1 MLGNSAGRR
10 IIQYLDSSAGIVQ
23 PTRIVCCAHDEP
35 ELALTAAAAPKA
47 RIHFETVRIVP
58 TPLPRRRRR
67 HPTRPRQMFH
77 GSNNQASHAGRAVSS
92 WDTPCMVMQRRAA
105 SRSDRWRQPMAEAS
119 KTNPQGVERLGYL
132 GLGLM
137 GTPMSR
143 RLLNAGHQ
151 VTVWNRSEGKMAALV
166 EAGARR
172 AAIPRDLMESSDIV
186 FMCVTD
192 AAAVEE
198 VIFGPASI
206 STAPG
211 AGKLVVDFSSIHPDA
226 ARDLAT
232 RLSAANGAGWIDAP
246 VSGGTKGAEEGTLAI
261 MAGGKA
267 SDIERVRPYVLA
279 MARRFTHMCPTGAG
293 QTTKLCNQVI
303 VGCAMAVLAEATRL
317 AVNAGIDASRLPE
330 ALAGGFA
337 DSIPLQLFVPR
348 MVQGIHSPPL
358 GHIATMLKD
367 LDTVADV
374 AQTTST
380 PVPMASL
387 AGQLFRLA
395 KAARGADADALEIY
409 KLSAGSTEPSTGS

>member
-1 MLGNSAGRR
+1 MADTS
-10 IIQYLDSSAGIVQ
+10 
-23 PTRIVCCAHDEP
+23 
-35 ELALTAAAAPKA
+35 KA
-47 RIHFETVRIVP
+47 
-58 TPLPRRRRR
+58 
-67 HPTRPRQMFH
+67 
-77 GSNNQASHAGRAVSS
+77 
-92 WDTPCMVMQRRAA
+92 
-105 SRSDRWRQPMAEAS
+105 
-119 KTNPQGVERLGYL
+119 NPQGAERLGYV

-137 GTPMSR
+137 GTPMTH
-143 RLLNAGHQ
+143 RLLKAGYQ
-151 VTVWNRSEGKMAALV
+151 VTVWNRSESKVAPLV

-172 AAIPRDLMESSDIV
+172 AMTPHDVMTDADIV

-198 VIFGPASI
+198 VIFGAEGLSAA
-206 STAPG
+206 TG

-226 ARDLAT
+226 ARDLAS
-232 RLSAANGAGWIDAP
+232 RLKHTNGAGWIDAP

-261 MAGGKA
+261 MAGG
-267 SDIERVRPYVLA
+267 DIADVERVRTYVLA
-279 MARRFTHMCPTGAG
+279 MARRFTHMGPIGAG

-317 AVNAGIDASRLPE
+317 AVNAGIDANRLPE

-348 MVQGIHSPPL
+348 MVQGIYSPPL

-409 KLSAGSTEPSTGS
+409 KLSAPEH

>member
-1 MLGNSAGRR
+1 MA
-10 IIQYLDSSAGIVQ
+10 
-23 PTRIVCCAHDEP
+23 
-35 ELALTAAAAPKA
+35 
-47 RIHFETVRIVP
+47 
-58 TPLPRRRRR
+58 
-67 HPTRPRQMFH
+67 
-77 GSNNQASHAGRAVSS
+77 
-92 WDTPCMVMQRRAA
+92 DTN
-105 SRSDRWRQPMAEAS
+105 

-137 GTPMSR
+137 GTPMTR
-143 RLLNAGHQ
+143 RLLAAGHR
-151 VTVWNRSEGKMAALV
+151 VTVWNRSLGKVTPLV
-166 EAGARR
+166 EAGAKR
-172 AAIPRDLMESSDIV
+172 AMTPRDVLANSDIV

-198 VIFGPASI
+198 VLFGAEGLSA
-206 STAPG
+206 APG

-226 ARDLAT
+226 ARDLAS
-232 RLSAANGAGWIDAP
+232 RLKDTNGAGWIDAP

-261 MAGGKA
+261 MAGGDA
-267 SDIERVRPYVLA
+267 ADIERVRPYVLA
-279 MARRFTHMCPTGAG
+279 MARRFTHMGPTGAG

-317 AVNAGIDASRLPE
+317 ATNAGIDANRLPE

-348 MVQGIHSPPL
+348 MVQGVHSPPL

-374 AQTTST
+374 AQATST

-387 AGQLFRLA
+387 AGQIFRLA

-409 KLSAGSTEPSTGS
+409 KLSAAER